1 MLRVEIRLR
10 ERLDQ
15 DWAEWLEGFA
25 IIHTEGNETV
35 LSGCVPD
42 QAALYGIV
50 SRLRDLGVKLTSLSS
65 EEVKEARHEKNR

>member
-1 MLRVEIRLR
+1 MLRVEIRVR
-10 ERLDQ
+10 EQLDE
-15 DWAEWLEGFA
+15 DWAEWLDGFNIFHAEGY
-25 IIHTEGNETV
+25 ETV

-65 EEVKEARHEKNR
+65 EEIKEAPHEKTQ